1 MNGTRQ
7 QQTEAEDKAFEPD
20 CASCATEP
28 RVHIAGVTG
37 SSPVSPT
44 KSFQILDERAETRNT
59 VASGYVRPKPLEL
72 LPLLARKGTAE
83 RFWARV
89 KIGRPDECWPWQ
101 GSRKHTG
108 LPYGKF
114 KVASYKTVTASRC
127 AYALGTGQEPGEAA
141 VLHSC
146 DNPPCCN
153 PGHLYAGTIKDN
165 SKDMVERGRW
175 RTGRKVIKRLKPGE
189 VEEIREL
196 LAAGLTNTAIG
207 KRYGVSRSTIANIRT
222 GASWA

>member
-1 MNGTRQ
+1 MSGTRQ
-7 QQTEAEDKAFEPD
+7 QQIEADNQAVEADYAT
-20 CASCATEP
+20 CATEP
-28 RVHIAGVTG
+28 CVHIAGVTG

-44 KSFQILDERAETRNT
+44 KSFQLLETPANAESAVTY
-59 VASGYVRPKPLEL
+59 GYSRTKPLEL

-83 RFWARV
+83 RFWSRV
-89 KIGRPDECWPWQ
+89 KIGKPDECWPWL
-101 GSRKHTG
+101 GSRKHSG
-108 LPYGKF
+108 MPYGKF
-114 KVASYKTVTASRC
+114 KLASYKTVTASRC

-165 SKDMVERGRW
+165 SRDMVERGRW
-175 RTGRKVIKRLKPGE
+175 RTGHKVIRRLKPGE

-196 LAAGLTNTAIG
+196 FAAGQTNTAIG
-207 KRYGVSRSTIANIRT
+207 KRYGVSRSTIANIRN
-222 GASWA
+222 GVSWT